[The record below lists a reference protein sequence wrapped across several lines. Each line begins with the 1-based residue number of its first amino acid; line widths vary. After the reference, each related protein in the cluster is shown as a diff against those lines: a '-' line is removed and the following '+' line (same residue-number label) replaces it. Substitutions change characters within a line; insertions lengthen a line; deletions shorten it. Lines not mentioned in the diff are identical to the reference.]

1 MINED
6 ESKIQQFG
14 KNTPLTRAA
23 QPVEL
28 AGAYVYLAYS
38 DTSYVTGEIIHVNGG
53 KFVSG

>member
-38 DTSYVTGEIIHVNGG
+38 DASYVTGEIIHVNGG

>member
-14 KNTPLTRAA
+14 KNTPLARPA

-38 DTSYVTGEIIHVNGG
+38 DASYVTGEIIHVNGG

>member
-14 KNTPLTRAA
+14 KNTSLARPA

-38 DTSYVTGEIIHVNGG
+38 DASYVTGEIIHVNGG